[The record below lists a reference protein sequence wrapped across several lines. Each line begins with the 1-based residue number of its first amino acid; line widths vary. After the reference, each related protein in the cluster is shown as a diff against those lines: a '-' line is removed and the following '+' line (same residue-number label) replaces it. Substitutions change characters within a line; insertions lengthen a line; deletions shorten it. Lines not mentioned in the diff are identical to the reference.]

1 MREDPKV
8 MGGYMKVKALRTA
21 DRAATNLGEELYDLD
36 LQFFAEEGENGG
48 QEGEGQTPPA
58 KAGTAQQQEL
68 PGGEKTNSKTK
79 TDSPANNG
87 SGDDDDDD
95 EKLIPQWK
103 VNKLV
108 TREVREAQEKLLKEL
123 GIEDFNSAKE
133 GLQKFREWQDA
144 QKSREEKQL
153 EQFKK
158 MEQQLGEFQTENVK
172 LKAQIAALKAGVK
185 SDSLEDVI
193 VLANN
198 LVNEDTSI
206 DEAIQKVL
214 KKYPQFKQT
223 TDPAEG
229 EGDSGKKPKF
239 SSGTHQKQ
247 PQSEAEKW
255 INIFKQI

>member
-1 MREDPKV
+1 MILLKN
-8 MGGYMKVKALRTA
+8 A
-21 DRAATNLGEELYDLD
+21 DRAATNLGGEELRYRLD
-36 LQFFAEEGENGG
+36 LQFFAGEGEDPGDG
-48 QEGEGQTPPA
+48 GQTPS
-58 KAGTAQQQEL
+58 TDMSE
-68 PGGEKTNSKTK
+68 PGNEPSIGRQGGNNKPPKNNPPVN
-79 TDSPANNG
+79 DSNN
-87 SGDDDDDD
+87 DNDDD
-95 EKLIPQWK
+95 EKPIPQWK
-103 VNKLV
+103 VNKIV
-108 TREVREAQEKLLKEL
+108 TREVRKAQEDLLRQL
-123 GIEDFNSAKE
+123 GIEDFESAKE

-158 MEQQLGEFQTENVK
+158 MEQQLEEFQTENTK
-172 LKAQIAALKAGVK
+172 LKAQIAALKAGVR

-214 KKYPQFKQT
+214 KKYPQFKQAS
-223 TDPAEG
+223 DPTED
-229 EGDSGKKPKF
+229 EKKPKF
-239 SSGTHQKQ
+239 SSGNHQKQ

>member
-1 MREDPKV
+1 MVLLKN
-8 MGGYMKVKALRTA
+8 A
-21 DRAATNLGEELYDLD
+21 DRAATNLGGEELRYRLD
-36 LQFFAEEGENGG
+36 LQFFAD
-48 QEGEGQTPPA
+48 EGEGQGGGGQTPP
-58 KAGTAQQQEL
+58 
-68 PGGEKTNSKTK
+68 
-79 TDSPANNG
+79 TDT
-87 SGDDDDDD
+87 GDDPGNEPSITGQDGNNKPPKNNPPVNDSDDDNDDD
-95 EKLIPQWK
+95 EKPIPQWK
-103 VNKLV
+103 VNKIV
-108 TREVREAQEKLLKEL
+108 TREVRKAQEDLLRQL
-123 GIEDFNSAKE
+123 GIDDFESAKE

-158 MEQQLGEFQTENVK
+158 AEQQLKEFQTENAK
-172 LKAQIAALKAGVK
+172 LKAQIAALKAGVR

-223 TDPAEG
+223 SDPAEG
-229 EGDSGKKPKF
+229 EKKPKF
-239 SSGTHQKQ
+239 SSGNHQKQ

>member
-1 MREDPKV
+1 
-8 MGGYMKVKALRTA
+8 MGGYVEVVLLKNA
-21 DRAATNLGEELYDLD
+21 DRAATNLGEEGLRLD
-36 LQFFAEEGENGG
+36 LQFFASEGDSGDQGDGG
-48 QEGEGQTPPA
+48 QNPPTDG
-58 KAGTAQQQEL
+58 GTTK
-68 PGGEKTNSKTK
+68 PTNDPPVDEKSDNN
-79 TDSPANNG
+79 PPVNNAN
-87 SGDDDDDD
+87 DDNDDD
-95 EKLIPQWK
+95 EKPIPQWK
-103 VNKLV
+103 VNKIV
-108 TREVREAQEKLLKEL
+108 TREARKAQEDLLRQL
-123 GIEDFNSAKE
+123 GIDDFESAKE

-158 MEQQLGEFQTENVK
+158 AEQQLAEFQTENAK

-198 LVNEDTSI
+198 LVDEDTSI

-214 KKYPQFKQT
+214 TKYPQFKQT
-223 TDPAEG
+223 TEPAEG
-229 EGDSGKKPKF
+229 EDEKKPKF
-239 SSGTHQKQ
+239 SSGNHQKQ

>member
-1 MREDPKV
+1 MVLLKN
-8 MGGYMKVKALRTA
+8 A
-21 DRAATNLGEELYDLD
+21 DRAATNLGEEELRYRLD
-36 LQFFAEEGENGG
+36 LQFFASEGEDQGDGGQTAPTDEEVSKPSNEPSTGG
-48 QEGEGQTPPA
+48 QESNNKPSRNNPPV
-58 KAGTAQQQEL
+58 
-68 PGGEKTNSKTK
+68 N
-79 TDSPANNG
+79 DSN
-87 SGDDDDDD
+87 DDDD
-95 EKLIPQWK
+95 EKPIPQWK
-103 VNKLV
+103 VNKIV
-108 TREVREAQEKLLKEL
+108 TREVRKAQEDLLRQL
-123 GIEDFNSAKE
+123 GIEDFESAKE

-158 MEQQLGEFQTENVK
+158 AEQQLKEFQTENAK

-198 LVNEDTSI
+198 LVDEDTSI

-223 TDPAEG
+223 TESDGSEG
-229 EGDSGKKPKF
+229 EKKPKF
-239 SSGTHQKQ
+239 SSGNHQKQ

>member
-1 MREDPKV
+1 
-8 MGGYMKVKALRTA
+8 MKVGALRTA
-21 DRAATNLGEELYDLD
+21 DRAATNLGEEELRYRLD
-36 LQFFAEEGENGG
+36 LQFFAEDEDQEDGG
-48 QEGEGQTPPA
+48 QTSPTDEGASEPSNEPSAGEQGGNNKPSKNNPPV
-58 KAGTAQQQEL
+58 
-68 PGGEKTNSKTK
+68 N
-79 TDSPANNG
+79 DSN
-87 SGDDDDDD
+87 DDDDDD

-103 VNKLV
+103 VNKVV
-108 TREVREAQEKLLKEL
+108 TREVRKAQEDLLRQL
-123 GIEDFNSAKE
+123 GIEDFESAKE

-158 MEQQLGEFQTENVK
+158 AEQQLTEFQTENAK

-223 TDPAEG
+223 TEPAED

-239 SSGTHQKQ
+239 SSGNHQKQ